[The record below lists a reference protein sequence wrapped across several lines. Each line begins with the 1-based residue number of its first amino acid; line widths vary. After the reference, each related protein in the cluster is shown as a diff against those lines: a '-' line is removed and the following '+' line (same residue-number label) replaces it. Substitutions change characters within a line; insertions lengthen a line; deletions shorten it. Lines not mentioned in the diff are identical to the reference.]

1 MLSMLPESPQIPTHF
16 ACRSSCHSAS
26 ITCGFAP
33 SCAKL
38 DTALTAQCP
47 EVVRHMRGF
56 RHRRLAD
63 AHGPLVVRSAGVYAR
78 ASPRALGGCGAYL
91 CPYRPQGRAH
101 GARWEKACTD
111 VHAPLPS
118 RRSPERRLDLH
129 TAPHV
134 HGDVRR
140 RSCCG

>member
-47 EVVRHMRGF
+47 EVVRHLRGF

-63 AHGPLVVRSAGVYAR
+63 AHG
-78 ASPRALGGCGAYL
+78 
-91 CPYRPQGRAH
+91 
-101 GARWEKACTD
+101 ARWEKACTGG
-111 VHAPLPS
+111 HAPLPS

-129 TAPHV
+129 TTPPV
-134 HGDVRR
+134 HG
-140 RSCCG
+140 